1 MARVTGLGGV
11 FYVAKDPAATR
22 KWYEEVLGLSGEYG
36 PQLAWADEPH
46 ERPYSLIS
54 HFPDDEY
61 IRPGTGGFMINLGG
75 DHATLELEG
84 RDALACYRAKTERGG
99 VLTESD
105 HHRYFCG
112 RCGTHLYAWNS
123 QWPAL
128 VHPVASAIDTPL
140 PTPPAHVHMMLGSK
154 APWVEVEGKP
164 DDARFDGYPE
174 RSLADWHADH
184 GWSDAT

>member
-1 MARVTGLGGV
+1 MLAVRVAL
-11 FYVAKDPAATR
+11 P
-22 KWYEEVLGLSGEYG
+22 E
-36 PQLAWADEPH
+36 QLASTENV
-46 ERPYSLIS
+46 PYT
-54 HFPDDEY
+54 P
-61 IRPGTGGFMINLGG
+61 
-75 DHATLELEG
+75 LELEG

-140 PTPPAHVHMMLGSK
+140 PTPPALLSAPSHRCAGPGLGF
-154 APWVEVEGKP
+154 ARGRAWFPTEDWQEVG
-164 DDARFDGYPE
+164 
-174 RSLADWHADH
+174 
-184 GWSDAT
+184 TNV